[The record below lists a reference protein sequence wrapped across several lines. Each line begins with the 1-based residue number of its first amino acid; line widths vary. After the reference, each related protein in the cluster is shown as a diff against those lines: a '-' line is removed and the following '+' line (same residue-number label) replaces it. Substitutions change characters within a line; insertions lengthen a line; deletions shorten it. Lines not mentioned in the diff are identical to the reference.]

1 MVEPHILLTLS
12 LVGLLLSLYA
22 YSVEQKATHF
32 KKYKALCDINKHIT
46 CSAVLSSKYG
56 HLLGFSNSLFG
67 IFFYF
72 LVFLLVYFE
81 QFFLVLYLTFLAVL
95 FWLVFIVLF
104 FGSLVTL
111 YAKYKELKRARE
123 KRLILHR

>member
-1 MVEPHILLTLS
+1 VPQKFIYKHTFLKKGMQVDIETELGLLRTYVLIFFLLT
-12 LVGLLLSLYA
+12 VACTVIFMLYKGIDK
-22 YSVEQKATHF
+22 QKA
-32 KKYKALCDINKHIT
+32 
-46 CSAVLSSKYG
+46 G
-56 HLLGFSNSLFG
+56 
-67 IFFYF
+67 
-72 LVFLLVYFE
+72 
-81 QFFLVLYLTFLAVL
+81 LAVL